1 MLLDHCNKGK
11 DNWAT
16 KIKKVLCENGFGIV
30 WISENIEDQNFVLS
44 EIKGKLTDIFLQS
57 LN

>member
-30 WISENIEDQNFVLS
+30 WISENVGNENFVLS
-44 EIKGKLTDIFLQS
+44 EIKGKLTDIFLTI
-57 LN
+57 